1 MNDAYDKWTRE
12 NTVGWIS
19 TEPTTKQFALSP
31 WQGEIGYNN
40 IGQVVQYRNGVW
52 ELM

>member
-19 TEPTTKQFALSP
+19 TEPTKQFALSP